1 MNKKSKALFFIY
13 LFIKSYISV
22 SLSTNKYT
30 TAMFII
36 SLKSLK
42 LKLVCACYPRP
53 SRKKK
58 QKEINKSKQRA
69 KIFILNLFSKI

>member
-53 SRKKK
+53 SRTK